1 MVTIGTSRP
10 ATEAASVRKPL
21 QITIVSPLVGQE
33 ERRGGVDVMAI
44 DLEGSSGGL
53 GRTVVG

>member
-1 MVTIGTSRP
+1 MVMFGTPRP

-21 QITIVSPLVGQE
+21 QIRIVSPLVGQE

-44 DLEGSSGGL
+44 DLEDFSAGL
-53 GRTVVG
+53 GRAIVG